1 MGAHT
6 LGKADILNSGF
17 HGMWVNNEQV
27 LRDLHNKKKS
37 VKFHTWGEGGLDKF
51 GSFSHFFFTC
61 SNSRKYEKKGIFCGG
76 RGYHLTLKFWI
87 FHR

>member
-37 VKFHTWGEGGLDKF
+37 VKFHTWGGVKYF
-51 GSFSHFFFTC
+51 FSLTKTYV
-61 SNSRKYEKKGIFCGG
+61 SLKKNV
-76 RGYHLTLKFWI
+76 
-87 FHR
+87 

>member
-27 LRDLHNKKKS
+27 LRDLHNQKKG
-37 VKFHTWGEGGLDKF
+37 VKFHTWGVWTNLGLFHTFSFLLVLIHTNMQRKVYFVWGG
-51 GSFSHFFFTC
+51 GT
-61 SNSRKYEKKGIFCGG
+61 
-76 RGYHLTLKFWI
+76 T
-87 FHR
+87 